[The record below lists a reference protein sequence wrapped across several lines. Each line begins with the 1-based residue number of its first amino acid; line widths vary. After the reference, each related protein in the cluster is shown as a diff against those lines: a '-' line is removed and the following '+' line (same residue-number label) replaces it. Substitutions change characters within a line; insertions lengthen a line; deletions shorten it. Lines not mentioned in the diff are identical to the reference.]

1 WSAET
6 AFNVIKN
13 SFGLTQAWEQTK
25 RTFARWR
32 CILCLVYG
40 VCAMASFLREQ
51 DLAGLFPI
59 PWRKNHPMTASWT
72 MKVFDSIFRHFPI
85 RSCWDLKL
93 QKFVLPKS
101 LLDPPYE
108 KTG

>member
-40 VCAMASFLREQ
+40 ICAMASFLR
-51 DLAGLFPI
+51 DRIWLAFSRFHG
-59 PWRKNHPMTASWT
+59 
-72 MKVFDSIFRHFPI
+72 V
-85 RSCWDLKL
+85 
-93 QKFVLPKS
+93 
-101 LLDPPYE
+101 
-108 KTG
+108 KTIL